1 MQNLPCLK
9 YLKSCPWAWKH
20 KTLFVWNNDIFVTY
34 DDVMNE
40 KVIYIFVLYLGIL
53 KNGNMQVY
61 FFPVQTLCIH
71 DDQFIFHC
79 IEMCMKFQIIYD
91 ITRTLINKIMWF
103 VIRSTVRRKQFFPF
117 ILKKHSHV
125 IVQLWSKN
133 LLWIWVHVYFTL

>member
-1 MQNLPCLK
+1 
-9 YLKSCPWAWKH
+9 
-20 KTLFVWNNDIFVTY
+20 
-34 DDVMNE
+34 MNE

-91 ITRTLINKIMWF
+91 ITRTLINKQG
-103 VIRSTVRRKQFFPF
+103 RRTSQCHRAMALVVFLPR
-117 ILKKHSHV
+117 LEAM
-125 IVQLWSKN
+125 L
-133 LLWIWVHVYFTL
+133 